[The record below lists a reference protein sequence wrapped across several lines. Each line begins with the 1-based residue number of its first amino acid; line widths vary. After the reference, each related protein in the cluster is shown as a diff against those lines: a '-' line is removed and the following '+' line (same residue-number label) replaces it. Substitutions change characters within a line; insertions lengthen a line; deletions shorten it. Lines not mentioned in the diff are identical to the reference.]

1 MNPPPLFRPP
11 LEPSAADASDPED
24 KDVMVYQA
32 SGLVTTVTT
41 LALDSDDDLLT
52 GNAAREGS
60 DSEDGEPASSSRP
73 GAKKLPAA
81 APGKKAG
88 KGAVA
93 VPVTKAAKALQNVS
107 RKSANAKL
115 LQMSAMRK
123 LKVTAVVRCS
133 SDKQGVFTAS
143 TLPELHTRVGSG
155 ETAWCGWRQL
165 WSGGPCNLLI
175 SPFQDVYIA
184 AVLPQGHSRATA
196 SPRATAVASNATR
209 FPQGTQPCTFAAGM
223 GNSGST
229 CNVSATAATSSWMLG
244 GAAAGLALFL
254 LAEPLSTSVTVR
266 VTSGGILFSVGSI
279 LIVMFIMLRLL
290 PNKRSLLASAL
301 ALGSSGLGILRWAT
315 GHWLPDLDQ
324 LLHSPA
330 TLAYLLCSTLVGA
343 AVTYVYGGTD
353 NPRINTV
360 VRAGLRLLGMALM
373 YTGMWTHVGAFAAAA
388 ATAVLGHVMVP
399 SISRRVREAKQ
410 RRQEKLDALLHQ
422 QQHNQHTTQQQ
433 LNTGPDR
440 THTQHTSTAT
450 ASQASRRQDA
460 ANAAAA
466 AAAGGS
472 SPPAHRSRTPIHL
485 REGPPSPWAV
495 SDRAFRRGKTTSPSP
510 DVEDTREE
518 FDGSGTPAGRGRGG
532 GGFAVA
538 SASSAPAFSPLRPG
552 NGASPSQAAG
562 GDVSPLVKAG
572 QIYNVETGRTIKIA
586 GALYNKLTE
595 SGYTTDVHTGLLS
608 PPASEHKTP
617 GSEQRTT
624 PRRRGRM

>member
-184 AVLPQGHSRATA
+184 AVLPQGHSRATGGQRVSCQTNLKSA
-196 SPRATAVASNATR
+196 EAVPHITCVCATDSRVDE
-209 FPQGTQPCTFAAGM
+209 PQPARPLSARQRLGQA
-223 GNSGST
+223 ST

-399 SISRRVREAKQ
+399 SISRRR
-410 RRQEKLDALLHQ
+410 
-422 QQHNQHTTQQQ
+422 
-433 LNTGPDR
+433 
-440 THTQHTSTAT
+440 
-450 ASQASRRQDA
+450 
-460 ANAAAA
+460 
-466 AAAGGS
+466 GG
-472 SPPAHRSRTPIHL
+472 RTPPTLPQPQPPVAHH
-485 REGPPSPWAV
+485 RRPTDRARRSTSARAPPSPWAV

-624 PRRRGRM
+624 PQA